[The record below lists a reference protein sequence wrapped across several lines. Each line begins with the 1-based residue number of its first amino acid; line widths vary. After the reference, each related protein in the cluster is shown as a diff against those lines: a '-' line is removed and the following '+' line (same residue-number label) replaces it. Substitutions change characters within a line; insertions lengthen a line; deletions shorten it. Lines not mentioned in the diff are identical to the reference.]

1 MVQMRI
7 VSGISER
14 SSWYMQLEGMGYV
27 VKYAEKTTIRVRKS
41 REEES
46 LEMERVQR

>member
-14 SSWYMQLEGMGYV
+14 SSWYMQLEEMGFV
-27 VKYAEKTTIRVRKS
+27 VNYEEKTTIK
-41 REEES
+41 E
-46 LEMERVQR
+46 